1 MFSNIGRKIQILA
14 KVLCWMGI
22 ILCVIAGIVIM
33 AKGNNFLPQN
43 TQYDTPLL
51 SDFKNQNQTGGS
63 NVISI
68 LIGLAVIIFGS
79 LISWLG
85 SFALYGFGTLIDD
98 TSKLRKLKEEEAEGG
113 YGCRK

>member
-1 MFSNIGRKIQILA
+1 MFSSIGRKIKILA

-22 ILCVIAGIVIM
+22 ILCVIIGIVIM
-33 AKGNNFLPQN
+33 AKGNFLPQN
-43 TQYDTPLL
+43 AQYDTPLL
-51 SDFKNQNQTGGS
+51 SDFKSQNQTGGS

-98 TSKLRKLKEEEAEGG
+98 TTRLRKLKEEEAEGG